1 MDAVNAEK
9 RIRPVR
15 RVSLR
20 VSINGHD
27 ATSAIDPA
35 LLDFKFTD
43 NASGKADE
51 IRLSLHDRDG
61 KWHGDWRPAL
71 GMNVT
76 ATLVARDWEQEGAD
90 LSLPCGTFRIDELEF
105 SGPPDKVD
113 IKAVSSALTTG
124 LRDEKKTQAWEN
136 FSLRRLAGDVA
147 GRNGLE
153 LMYDGPD
160 HEFARQDQREESDLA
175 FLQRLSSD
183 RGMNCKVHDGKLILF
198 DGAGADGKKASLAIP
213 RKGSLYS
220 PTSYR
225 FRESSSATGYSKAK
239 VAYTDPTS
247 GMTHEAEVSAG
258 PETDSAA
265 PAEGGGQQQED
276 GKTLQLNQRVESS
289 SEAIRLGRSGLRQAN
304 KNRDKGTIE
313 IMGHPGLVAGIV
325 IALTGFG
332 KHDGSYF
339 VEKAEHAVSSSGYR
353 TSAEIRRTLSY

>member
-1 MDAVNAEK
+1 MDAITAEK
-9 RIRPVR
+9 RIQPVR
-15 RVSLR
+15 RVSLQ

-27 ATSAIDPA
+27 AASAIDPA

-71 GMNVT
+71 GMDVT
-76 ATLVARDWEQEGAD
+76 ATLVARDWEQEGVD

-124 LRDEKKTQAWEN
+124 LRDEKKTQAWES
-136 FSLRRLAGDVA
+136 FSLRKLAGDVA

-153 LMYDGPD
+153 LMYDGPE
-160 HEFARQDQREESDLA
+160 HTFSRQDQREESDLA
-175 FLQRLSSD
+175 FLQRLSTE

-198 DGAGADGKKASLAIP
+198 DGAGADGRGASLTIP

-225 FRESSSATGYSKAK
+225 FRESSSGTGYSKAK

-247 GMTHEAEVSAG
+247 GTTHEAEVSA
-258 PETDSAA
+258 PKENVQPD
-265 PAEGGGQQQED
+265 E
-276 GKTLQLNQRVESS
+276 KTLQLNKRVESS
-289 SEAIRLGRSGLRQAN
+289 AEAIRLGKSGLRQTN
-304 KNRDKGTIE
+304 KNKDKATIE
-313 IMGHPGLVAGIV
+313 IMGNPGLVAGIV
-325 IALTGFG
+325 IGLTGFG
-332 KHDGSYF
+332 KLDGSYF